1 MRWLEAIFHAP
12 DCLITR
18 HAGRAAGT
26 HEVDRPVIVFGSM
39 RVGERL
45 AIRWKRTPAD
55 RIQIVERVYDGE
67 IDDVK
72 TEAGEREVP
81 FDKKTKIRRL
91 NGCPLGCPT
100 QFPTLSPAANLLI

>member
-1 MRWLEAIFHAP
+1 MPEEPPGPTKSI
-12 DCLITR
+12 
-18 HAGRAAGT
+18 
-26 HEVDRPVIVFGSM
+26 VPVIVFGSM

-91 NGCPLGCPT
+91 NGCPLGCPPNFRPSAQQLT
-100 QFPTLSPAANLLI
+100 C